1 MPGAAYGDDD
11 ARDIPEKELYPAES
25 AFAGPARVADQC
37 DPAETVILHAPVDA
51 VMTYTWD
58 ARRGRNLHVAWP
70 ANIPELA
77 RHEPPPPRTDG
88 LGPRGRDHSVRQNQ
102 DARRLHPGREARGG
116 ARRVP

>member
-58 ARRGRNLHVAWP
+58 ARRGRNLPLILLLVSGLYLFALPYVARW
-70 ANIPELA
+70 
-77 RHEPPPPRTDG
+77 RRT
-88 LGPRGRDHSVRQNQ
+88 
-102 DARRLHPGREARGG
+102 PG
-116 ARRVP
+116 